1 MSLLFK
7 GRKTE
12 YQRTGHSFLTRWYF
26 SLFNTIRQGIQS
38 LGEMWRTPAASMM
51 TILVLGLSLTLP
63 STLYLVVKNVQ
74 KVSSGFDNAA
84 EISLFVKQNMSA
96 QQVQTL
102 VKRLAL
108 FSEVEDVRFISKTE
122 ALEEFKQ
129 VSGFANALDYLDA
142 NPLPDVVLVTPTER
156 HRQPQ
161 AAKVLLRKLQQE
173 REVDFGKLDIEWL
186 ERLNAIL
193 NLLKESVIT
202 IAVLLLTS
210 VILIIGNTIR
220 LSIMDKRSE
229 IQVMKLVGA
238 TNGFIQAP
246 FLWTGIWYG
255 VVGGFVAL
263 ICNLLMM
270 WWLESAVAQVT
281 GIYQSSFILQGL
293 SADEFITLIGLAVV
307 LGFSGSYLSVR
318 RYIKEIE
325 PDKV

>member
-7 GRKTE
+7 GRETE
-12 YQRTGHSFLTRWYF
+12 YQRKGHSFFTRMYF
-26 SLFNTIRQGIQS
+26 GIFNFIRQGVQS
-38 LGEMWRTPAASMM
+38 LGEMWRTPGASLM

-74 KVSSGFDNAA
+74 KVSSGFENAA
-84 EISLFVKQNMSA
+84 EISLFVKQGMNE
-96 QQVQTL
+96 QQTQTL

-108 FSEVEDVRFISKTE
+108 FSEVEEVRFISKSD

-129 VSGFANALDYLDA
+129 VSGFANALDYLDE

-156 HRQPQ
+156 HRSPSS
-161 AAKVLLRKLQQE
+161 AKALLNKLQQE

-202 IAVLLLTS
+202 IAFLLLSS

-220 LSIMDKRSE
+220 LSIMDKRNE

-238 TNGFIQAP
+238 TNGFIQSP

-255 VVGGFVAL
+255 VIGGLVAL

-270 WWLESAVAQVT
+270 WWLESAVEKVT
-281 GIYQSSFILQGL
+281 GIYQSNFILQGL
-293 SADEFITLIGLAVV
+293 NAQEFLTLIALAVI